1 MKTTHRIAAATLLL
15 FNNRNSAPTV
25 SVAPTANASQTIGVD
40 PGYVAGEWSSGTPV
54 FDRWESSADGSVWTD
69 ITGTPEDPGTMPDF
83 DSPPTDAEFGKVL
96 RVVEVNGSTEAA
108 SAATGAVGYA
118 SYEAQLL
125 ARMATGLIA
134 YWPLDELSGTNADNA
149 QGAARDGT
157 YSGVALDNADGAGA
171 TMGRAGLWDGV
182 NDLCNIYTVSLRDAF
197 NGAEGTLSI
206 WAKISASGV
215 WTDGT
220 EDRIVTLTADGNNSI
235 ALRNTS
241 GSNTLNAL
249 YAAGGTFEQ
258 ISVGSQTSTG
268 WMHLAITWSKAD
280 DQVKFYI
287 NGAQA
292 GSTATTLGT
301 FAGTLNAA
309 TTVIGASVT
318 TPLLVWSGNLQHAA
332 IWTTPLTLAQIQ
344 ELAEAF

>member
-1 MKTTHRIAAATLLL
+1 MKTTHRIAAASLLL
-15 FNNRNSAPTV
+15 FNRRASAPV
-25 SVAPTANASQTIGVD
+25 NSVLPSV
-40 PGYVAGEWSSGTPV
+40 SGTTNV
-54 FDRWESSADGSVWTD
+54 GETL
-69 ITGTPEDPGTMPDF
+69 TGTPGTWSGSPVLTYQWRRDGADIAGETGLTYLLADADFGTMIDWLETPDGN
-83 DSPPTDAEFGKVL
+83 AAAAV
-96 RVVEVNGSTEAA
+96 A
-108 SAATGAVGYA
+108 SAAVGPVAYA
-118 SYEAQLL
+118 SYEAKLL
-125 ARMATGLIA
+125 ARRSTGLIA

-235 ALRNTS
+235 ALRKTS